1 MLKIMFLFSTDVPYT
16 NANSPGLAPTGLPMW
31 QAEADIADNVC
42 FACHSSGPIDF
53 SHGELKRY
61 ELYGNL
67 KVYRCSYSVV
77 RTFIA
82 QKKLLQF
89 LHQNVY

>member
-42 FACHSSGPIDF
+42 FDSHSSGPIDV
-53 SHGELKRY
+53 SHGELA
-61 ELYGNL
+61 LMYGNL
-67 KVYRCSYSVV
+67 KVYRCSYSV
-77 RTFIA
+77 RTYIA
-82 QKKLLQF
+82 QEKLLQF